1 MGWLDRLRGNNKSAR
16 QAKDRLQLVLVH
28 DRTDLTPGQL
38 GALKDELIE
47 VISRYVEIEPQ
58 AVEIQ
63 LSQSGREQYLIA
75 NIPIRPARRA
85 RR

>member
-1 MGWLDRLRGNNKSAR
+1 MGWLDRLRNNKKSAR

-63 LSQSGREQYLIA
+63 LSQSGREQYLVA
-75 NIPIRPARRA
+75 NIPLRPARRA

>member
-1 MGWLDRLRGNNKSAR
+1 MGWLDRLRGNKNSAR

-28 DRTDLTPGQL
+28 DRTDLSPGQL

-47 VISRYVEIEPQ
+47 VISRYVDIEPQ

-63 LSQSGREQYLIA
+63 LSQSGREQYLVA
-75 NIPIRPARRA
+75 NIPLRPTRRA

>member
-1 MGWLDRLRGNNKSAR
+1 MGWLDRLRGKKNSAR

-38 GALKDELIE
+38 GALKDELLE

-63 LSQSGREQYLIA
+63 LSQNGREQYLVA
-75 NIPIRPARRA
+75 NIPLRPARRA